1 MGTPRMALVA
11 ALMAFGGTAAQAAP
25 PLAQRIGHT
34 DPDGMRVANGVH
46 GGAGSM
52 KFGPL
57 LGAAALS
64 TNLIFVHRGTTAP
77 KSGIGQHFH
86 NDCGEEFVSIDREAE
101 LTIHG
106 QSEKTAER
114 KGGG

>member
-64 TNLIFVHRGTTAP
+64 TNLIFVHRGTIAP
-77 KSGIGQHFH
+77 KSGIGQHFKIGRARVGKEWVRT
-86 NDCGEEFVSIDREAE
+86 CSSRWSPA
-101 LTIHG
+101 T
-106 QSEKTAER
+106 SK
-114 KGGG
+114 KKK

>member
-64 TNLIFVHRGTTAP
+64 TNLIFVHSGTIAP

-86 NDCGEEFVSIDREAE
+86 TDCEEMFVIITE
-101 LTIHG
+101 
-106 QSEKTAER
+106 ER
-114 KGGG
+114 RVGNRGVSTC